1 MHKLVDSYEKRMK
14 NFVLKLAENPR
25 VLRGNT
31 NNTKKLKKSYH
42 PLLTVSP
49 NNISIKKNFSIK
61 NYKPEKE
68 RIKEIILNK
77 TIIEQYIEQF
87 EKAKN
92 KRALKYKKAHEPK
105 LIQPSMRYRSRT
117 DIERIYDIIRNSEN
131 YYIQKNKIKKHL
143 DKIELK
149 ANSMEDNIYDEYD
162 LHNANILNE
171 NLNTTSIDDKKYI
184 NNSNKILKEIKTI
197 YNKKKFLLNVLDN
210 NKIEKNI
217 NNKYLKEQINH
228 KTNFRAMEN
237 FKMFKTST
245 VNHNIFKKIQ
255 LNENINNLTSGNNT
269 NNFPL
274 LLKIKNKNIIFNNE
288 NNIKEKIPILRKI
301 NSVDELNKD
310 IKIKNSTNSYSE
322 NSNININSRR
332 KSFYKN
338 KNNDINN
345 YIHLINHSYM
355 EEPRHF
361 NIDENKNLLNNYNIM
376 KEIANENPFIY
387 NINYKNDKKK
397 DGIIDLKKEDL
408 NELKKIAFEKY
419 EKMENS
425 EEKSKDKDKEL
436 NKSYYEDIKKE
447 ENVYI
452 DGKGYKRSDIDK
464 IAGKLLQKY
473 NWDENGI
480 KYIPNDGGLM
490 FTNGLSIREFEEKY
504 GFLK

>member
-1 MHKLVDSYEKRMK
+1 MHKLVNSYEKRMK
-14 NFVLKLAENPR
+14 NFVLKLAENPG

-92 KRALKYKKAHEPK
+92 KRALKYKKTHEPK

-131 YYIQKNKIKKHL
+131 YYVQKNKIKKHL

-171 NLNTTSIDDKKYI
+171 NLNTSIDEKKYI

-210 NKIEKNI
+210 NKVEKNI

-228 KTNFRAMEN
+228 KTNFKAMEN
-237 FKMFKTST
+237 IKMFKTST

-255 LNENINNLTSGNNT
+255 LNNLTNGNNR

-274 LLKIKNKNIIFNNE
+274 LIKIKNKKIFNNKI
-288 NNIKEKIPILRKI
+288 NIKEKIPILRKI

-310 IKIKNSTNSYSE
+310 INIKNSTNSYSDI
-322 NSNININSRR
+322 SNINLRK
-332 KSFYKN
+332 KSFYIN
-338 KNNDINN
+338 KDKEDINN
-345 YIHLINHSYM
+345 YIHLINHSYA
-355 EEPRHF
+355 EDRHF
-361 NIDENKNLLNNYNIM
+361 NIDENKNILKDYNII
-376 KEIANENPFIY
+376 KEIANENPLFY
-387 NINYKNDKKK
+387 NINYIIDKKK
-397 DGIIDLKKEDL
+397 DRIIDLKKEDL
-408 NELKKIAFEKY
+408 NKLKKLAFEKY
-419 EKMENS
+419 EKMEKTLEENS
-425 EEKSKDKDKEL
+425 NNKDKEL
-436 NKSYYEDIKKE
+436 NKNSYEDLQKD
-447 ENVYI
+447 ENIII
-452 DGKGYKRSDIDK
+452 DGKRYKKTDIDK

-473 NWDENGI
+473 NWDENEV
-480 KYIPNDGGLM
+480 KYSPKDGGLM
-490 FTNGLSIREFEEKY
+490 FTNGLSIREFAEKY
-504 GFLK
+504 GC